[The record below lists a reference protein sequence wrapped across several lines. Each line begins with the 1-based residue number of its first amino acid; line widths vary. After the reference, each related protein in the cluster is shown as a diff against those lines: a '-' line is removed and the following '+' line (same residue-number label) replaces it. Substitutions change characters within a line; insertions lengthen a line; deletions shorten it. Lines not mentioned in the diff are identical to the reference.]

1 MFGTIWGKVW
11 KQFGKSLEI
20 VGEKFGNT
28 LGKVSNIIIFFNLQL
43 NKKEKG
49 GKNENSGCLC

>member
-11 KQFGKSLEI
+11 KKFGKSLEI
-20 VGEKFGNT
+20 VGEKFGNI

-49 GKNENSGCLC
+49 GKN